1 MIRILIKNRFRAL
14 FGSAVGKTRKG
25 KEIKKASTLKIV
37 LFSILYLYL
46 AVVLIGVSVGFSYLL
61 SKFLLPGADWL
72 YYLVFMA
79 ISITLVFILGIF
91 ETKTEL
97 FECKDNDLLLSMPIK
112 PRDIVAARI
121 IIVLIINY
129 VINAIVIIPALIFYA
144 VFAKNFLGIIGG
156 ILVFLFLPVFST
168 ALASFVGYLVAE
180 ISRKIKFK
188 NLVTVILTLVLLAI
202 YFWVVEIL
210 SSNIEQV
217 LSNLMGMSQTL
228 AENYKI
234 LLFIGEAAL
243 MNPLSLLAV
252 IGVSLLA
259 GAIAY
264 ILISGSYIR
273 IVTNRTGLRKAVYKE
288 KKLKRSSTVLALAK
302 KDIRR
307 FFSSPIYILNGALGL
322 IMAVAL
328 GVLAVINMDMVD
340 LIASQL
346 GLSRMAISAIAVAV
360 LTFTVAMTII
370 SACSLSIEGK
380 GFWIMKSMPIDG
392 REALVSKALMQFII
406 CMPPVFVATLL
417 LMIAISP
424 SFWWWIVFI
433 ITSQLYNAFFAITG
447 ILINLMLPKFSYEN
461 DAQAVKQSL
470 STLVY
475 MLTGVVVSTGL
486 TIGLFFVS
494 FYSAYLALLILVGA
508 PAVLLTAEVILLL
521 GPAAKRYEAL
531 NL

>member
-1 MIRILIKNRFRAL
+1 MIKILIKNRFSAL
-14 FGSAVGKTRKG
+14 FGTALGKARKG
-25 KEIKKASTLKIV
+25 KEIKKASSLKIV
-37 LFSILYLYL
+37 LFSILFLYL
-46 AVVLIGVSVGFSYLL
+46 AVALIGVSVGLSYLL

-79 ISITLVFILGIF
+79 ISVTLVFILGIF

-121 IIVLIINY
+121 FIVLIINY
-129 VINAIVIIPALIFYA
+129 VINSIIIIPALIFYA
-144 VFAKNFLGIIGG
+144 VIAKNFLGVIGG

-188 NLVTVILTLVLLAI
+188 NLITVLFTLVFLAL
-202 YFWVVEIL
+202 YFWVVEIF
-210 SSNIEQV
+210 SSNIEDI
-217 LSNLMGMSQTL
+217 LANLMGMSQQL

-234 LLFIGEAAL
+234 LLFIGESAL
-243 MNPLSLLAV
+243 MKPLSLLSV
-252 IGVSLLA
+252 IGVSVLV
-259 GAIAY
+259 GAVAY

-273 IVTNRTGLRKAVYKE
+273 IVTDRTGLRKAVYKE
-288 KKLKRSSTVLALAK
+288 KKLKKSNSVLALMK

-307 FFSSPIYILNGALGL
+307 FFASPIYMLNGAFGL
-322 IMAVAL
+322 IMAVAI
-328 GVLAVINMDMVD
+328 GVFALIKRDMID
-340 LIASQL
+340 LIVGQL
-346 GLSRMAISAIAVAV
+346 GLSRMAVSGIAVAL
-360 LTFTVAMTII
+360 LTFTVATTII
-370 SACSLSIEGK
+370 SACALSIEGK
-380 GFWIMKSMPIDG
+380 GFWIMRSMPIDG
-392 REALVSKALMQFII
+392 REALISKALMQFVI
-406 CMPPVFVATLL
+406 CMPPVFVATIL

-424 SFWWWIVFI
+424 TFWWWIVFI
-433 ITSQLYNAFFAITG
+433 IAAQLYNAFFALGG
-447 ILINLMLPKFSYEN
+447 ILINVALPKFSYEN

-475 MLTGVVVSTGL
+475 MLTGMLISVGL
-486 TIGLFFVS
+486 VIGLFFIS
-494 FYSAYLALLILVGA
+494 FYNDYLALLLLLGA
-508 PAVLLTAEVILLL
+508 PAVLLTLEIILIL